1 MFLILGTPA
10 CSGQLGTCLIWMY
23 WQALA
28 HLRLADKN
36 VEQITAQQMAPEG
49 TTCIGRSHRSPS
61 HQGLKLHIAS
71 QILQCTK
78 ELRDVPVRKIRTSLP
93 WTILQRP
100 RGWTL
105 LHMCV
110 THHADSCGFMQISTN
125 CPTKCRIV
133 PKYIEVR

>member
-1 MFLILGTPA
+1 MASVMFLILGTPA

-36 VEQITAQQMAPEG
+36 VEQVTAQQMAPEG

-61 HQGLKLHIAS
+61 HQGLKLHLAS

-78 ELRDVPVRKIRTSLP
+78 ELRDVPIREDPDQFAMDNSAETAGLDTAAHVRDTSC
-93 WTILQRP
+93 IIMQI
-100 RGWTL
+100 
-105 LHMCV
+105 
-110 THHADSCGFMQISTN
+110 HADSCRFQ
-125 CPTKCRIV
+125 RIAQQSA
-133 PKYIEVR
+133 E